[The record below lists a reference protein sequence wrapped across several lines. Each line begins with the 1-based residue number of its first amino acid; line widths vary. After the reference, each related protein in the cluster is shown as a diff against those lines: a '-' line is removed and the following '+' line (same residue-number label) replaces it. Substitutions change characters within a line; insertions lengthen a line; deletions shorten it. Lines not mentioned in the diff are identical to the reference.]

1 MCRRRPRH
9 GHDDRV
15 NLNRVSEEFVGR
27 LPVEYSENLHYDEVN
42 NILTSRYVEE
52 GYR

>member
-15 NLNRVSEEFVGR
+15 NLRILSEEIVGK
-27 LPVEYSENLHYDEVN
+27 LPVEYSENLLYDEVN
-42 NILTSRYVEE
+42 NILTSRYV
-52 GYR
+52 